1 MPRKGA
7 GSRWQAVGL
16 DRRLIAWVILAALG
30 AAPAVAAEIRNIDGS
45 GNNRKHP
52 EWGSAG
58 VPLIRV
64 VPSDYTDDMRE
75 PPGWD
80 RPDPRTVSNLVCDEP
95 ALIPNLKLATA
106 FLWQWG
112 QFIDHDITLTDQVLL
127 EPMPIPVPMGDP
139 FFDPD
144 STGSAEIEFFRT
156 LWESTTGSF
165 PGNPRQHPNLLTA
178 FIDGSQVYGS
188 DPVRAAALRTND
200 GTGRLKTGP
209 GDLLPFNLEGLP
221 NFPDRRPDMFLA
233 GDIRANEQLA
243 LTAMHTLFVREH
255 NRLADRIGAGH
266 PGWSGDR
273 VYEVARALVGAEI
286 QVITY
291 NEFLPALLGADA
303 LAPYRGYDRSVNPG
317 IANLFATSAYRLG
330 HSLLNT
336 TLLRLDRHGNEI
348 AAGHLELKDAFFV
361 PKRLIDEGGIE
372 PLLRGLVAQPA
383 MRIDPF
389 ITGAVRNFLFGP
401 PGAGGFDLAALNLQR
416 GRDHGL
422 PDYNSA
428 RVALGLPARSSF
440 EAISSDPEIR
450 QRLQNAYGDVWS
462 IDAWVGGLAEDPV
475 PGALVGELIMTV
487 VVDQFERLRDG
498 DRFWYERVFHGP
510 ELRRLERTTLG
521 RVIRRNTTIGGEL
534 PRDVILPS
542 P

>member
-1 MPRKGA
+1 MRGTGA
-7 GSRWQAVGL
+7 GIHQPEGGRR
-16 DRRLIAWVILAALG
+16 RRLIASVILVAIG
-30 AAPAVAAEIRNIDGS
+30 AAPAVAVDFRNIDGS

-52 EWGSAG
+52 EWGSAE
-58 VPLIRV
+58 VPLIRI
-64 VPSDYTDDMRE
+64 VPSDFIDDMGE

-80 RPDPRTVSNLVCDEP
+80 RPDSRTISNLVCDEP
-95 ALIPNLKLATA
+95 ALIPNPKLATA

-112 QFIDHDITLTDQVLL
+112 QFIDHDITLTDQVATA
-127 EPMPIPVPMGDP
+127 PMPIPVPIGDP
-139 FFDPD
+139 FFDPLW
-144 STGSAEIEFFRT
+144 TGIAEIEFFRT
-156 LWESTTGSF
+156 LWDPATGSV
-165 PGNPRQHPNLLTA
+165 PGKPRQHPNLLTA

-209 GDLLPFNLEGLP
+209 GGLLPFNLDGLP
-221 NFPDRRPDMFLA
+221 NFPDPRPDMFLA
-233 GDIRANEQLA
+233 GDIRANEQLG
-243 LTAMHTLFVREH
+243 LTSMHTLFVREH
-255 NRLADRIGAGH
+255 NRLADRIGADH

-273 VYEVARALVGAEI
+273 VYEEARALVGAEI
-286 QVITY
+286 QIITY
-291 NEFLPALLGADA
+291 NEFLPALLGPDA
-303 LAPYRGYDRSVNPG
+303 LVPYRGYDRSVNPG
-317 IANLFATSAYRLG
+317 IANLFATAAYRFG

-361 PKRLIDEGGIE
+361 PQRLIDEGGIE
-372 PLLRGLVAQPA
+372 PILRGLAAQPS
-383 MRIDPF
+383 MRVDPF
-389 ITGAVRNFLFGP
+389 VTGAVRNFLFGP

-428 RVALGLPARSSF
+428 RIALGLAARSSF
-440 EAISSDPEIR
+440 DAISSDPEIR
-450 QRLQNAYGDVWS
+450 QRLQDAYDDVWS
-462 IDAWVGGLAEDPV
+462 IDAWIGGLAEDPV

-487 VVDQFERLRDG
+487 VADQFERLRDG

-521 RVIRRNTTIGGEL
+521 RVIRRNTTIGDEL